1 MSDKKSKFGIGVA
14 FGAVLGGLAA
24 FFLSPRSGPEN
35 REMAKKKI
43 DELMKLLKEKNLK
56 EIAVE
61 IYGKASEEGMRLYE
75 KASSELNTRLS
86 KAKKTMSE
94 IDRTKY
100 KDLVV
105 DVIGRLKEEKDA
117 TQERLVKLQDYF
129 LKRFTEGA
137 KMAKKDAVKVA
148 EGVTHAVKNS

>member
-35 REMAKKKI
+35 REM
-43 DELMKLLKEKNLK
+43 
-56 EIAVE
+56 
-61 IYGKASEEGMRLYE
+61 
-75 KASSELNTRLS
+75 
-86 KAKKTMSE
+86 AKKTMSE

>member
-86 KAKKTMSE
+86 EAKKTMSE
-94 IDRTKY
+94 IDRTK
-100 KDLVV
+100 
-105 DVIGRLKEEKDA
+105 
-117 TQERLVKLQDYF
+117 
-129 LKRFTEGA
+129 
-137 KMAKKDAVKVA
+137 
-148 EGVTHAVKNS
+148 